1 MIHAA
6 KTQQELIINK
16 IRTILEK
23 LADTGDGLPQAS
35 ISVGIAHGTDAADS
49 ENLFNLADKAM
60 YLAKQNGKRGYAFYK
75 K

>member
-1 MIHAA
+1 MW
-6 KTQQELIINK
+6 EVLVNK
-16 IRTILEK
+16 IKPVLES

-35 ISVGIAHGTDAADS
+35 VSVGIEHGTDAADP

-60 YLAKQNGKRGYAFYK
+60 YLAKRNGKRGYAFYK